1 MRALRSNR
9 ATDREIDAFVR
20 QFGRKNQRSAA
31 RCGHILAPT
40 QSCRVAFPWQD
51 GL

>member
-31 RCGHILAPT
+31 RCGHILARRSRAASRSPGKT
-40 QSCRVAFPWQD
+40 A
-51 GL
+51 